1 VVERAKA
8 VAPLLLMAV
17 LAVVLGISLQQGVL
31 ATHPIH
37 PHHKVTTE
45 EMLLTPH
52 FTHLA
57 VVVGQAKL
65 EQTEQTHQHNQEMVE
80 MEPHPQLQELQ

>member
-1 VVERAKA
+1 MD
-8 VAPLLLMAV
+8 LLLMVDRA
-17 LAVVLGISLQQGVL
+17 AVLGISLQQGVL

-45 EMLLTPH
+45 EMLLAHH

-57 VVVGQAKL
+57 VVAVQVKL